1 MREYHVD
8 MERSVIAE
16 LENIRL
22 QLEPMEQVKIY
33 FYSSSYACSSYVPYM
48 LNRVTFVPNY
58 SLIQILII
66 PT

>member
-22 QLEPMEQVKIY
+22 QLEPMEQVK
-33 FYSSSYACSSYVPYM
+33 YVSTVRPTHVRPM
-48 LNRVTFVPNY
+48 LQRKTVK
-58 SLIQILII
+58 
-66 PT
+66 